1 MITKAL
7 LAATLFLILGCS
19 ANSEKTEQTKEE
31 TTEVKPTNLAAYSC
45 PMQCEGDK
53 TYPDSGKCP
62 VCKMELQEVA
72 FQDADSVKHQH

>member
-7 LAATLFLILGCS
+7 LAVTLFLIFGCS
-19 ANSEKTEQTKEE
+19 GNSEQTKEQ
-31 TTEVKPTNLAAYSC
+31 TTEVKSTQVAAYSC

-53 TYPDSGKCP
+53 TYSDSGKCP

-72 FQDADSVKHQH
+72 FQGADSVKHQH